1 MRDPAS
7 ITYRTSR
14 AKALPMAIAM
24 FFVLF
29 MFGLILLG
37 ALGAALSGKAPGS
50 GWALLPFTL
59 IFGLLAWLQYKVARR
74 VIAPDTLVLTTQGFR
89 ITRFGRPS
97 EFEWGIFGDPYACA
111 VPNGKSTREV
121 IALPYLMDHDQFL
134 IPAEDY
140 IVPGAVLLRA
150 VEQAKSGHLP
160 APVAEKTPWVFAYVI
175 TPAIAA
181 GTALFIGS
189 IGYALLNIRH

>member
-37 ALGAALSGKAPGS
+37 SIVAALSGEAPGV

-59 IFGLLAWLQYKVARR
+59 IFGLLAWLQYKAARR
-74 VIAPDTLVLTTQGFR
+74 VITPDTLALTTQGFR

-97 EFEWGIFGDPYACA
+97 EFEWGIFGDPYTCL
-111 VPNGKSTREV
+111 VPAGKSTSEV
-121 IALPYLMDHDQFL
+121 VALPYLMDHDRFL

-140 IVPGAVLLRA
+140 LVPVDVILQAVR
-150 VEQAKSGHLP
+150 QAKPGISPRRLRKRP
-160 APVAEKTPWVFAYVI
+160 PW
-175 TPAIAA
+175 
-181 GTALFIGS
+181 S
-189 IGYALLNIRH
+189 SRM